1 MLKNRMPCLIV
12 GSGPA
17 ALMAAD
23 ILSSRGIPVK
33 LFERRPAPGWK
44 LLVAGSSGLNVAHSG
59 EMGPEYTARREE
71 VAACLAQFG
80 REAWLGHLHG
90 LGEETFLGT
99 SRRYFLKNKKAS
111 TLLSTWVKRLRD
123 QGVEF
128 HFGEE
133 LIDFK
138 PGLSVELRF
147 ASGRMERGEAALLA
161 LGGGSWEESPPR
173 WPEAFIAK
181 GIAFTDFKPA
191 NSGYSF
197 RAPAGFFEAAEGKP
211 VKGLTLKTA
220 KGEKTGE
227 CMITRYGLEGTPI
240 YTMGCPGT
248 ALIDLKPDITLE
260 RLSGRLPGG
269 LKYAKLSPG
278 AELLFRALASE
289 PDATGA
295 ALARQLKALPIELL
309 EPRPLSESISSSG
322 GVSWDELSPGLELK
336 KAPGIHCAGEMVDWD
351 APTGGFLL
359 QACASMGAVAAN
371 SILDIVR
378 G

>member
-1 MLKNRMPCLIV
+1 MPCLIV

-23 ILSSRGIPVK
+23 ILSSRQIPVK

-44 LLVAGSSGLNVAHSG
+44 LLVAGSSGLNVTHSG
-59 EMGPEYTARREE
+59 EMAPEYTARRQE
-71 VAACLAQFG
+71 VGACLDEFSRDQ
-80 REAWLGHLHG
+80 WLAYLHG

-111 TLLSTWVKRLRD
+111 SLLASWVKRLRD

-128 HFGEE
+128 HYGEE
-133 LIDFK
+133 LVDFV
-138 PGLSVELRF
+138 PGKEVELRF
-147 ASGRMERGEAALLA
+147 ASGRKETGEAALLA
-161 LGGGSWEESPPR
+161 LGGGSWEEEPPR
-173 WPEAFIAK
+173 WPEAFISK
-181 GIAFTDFKPA
+181 GIAFTPFQPA
-191 NSGYSF
+191 NAGYSF

-220 KGEKTGE
+220 KGERTGE
-227 CMITRYGLEGTPI
+227 CMITRYGLEGTPV
-240 YTMGCPGT
+240 YTMGCPGP
-248 ALIDLKPDITLE
+248 ALIDLKPDITFE
-260 RLSGRLPGG
+260 RLGARLAGG
-269 LKYAKLSPG
+269 LKHAKLSPG
-278 AELLFRALASE
+278 AELLFRALA
-289 PDATGA
+289 PDPNATGA

-309 EPRPLSESISSSG
+309 EPRPLSESISASG
-322 GVSWDELSPGLELK
+322 GVSWDELGPGLELK

-359 QACASMGAVAAN
+359 QASVSMGAVAAEA
-371 SILDIVR
+371 IRKKII